1 MRDLRADTHPVP
13 GRISPRKKIDD
24 EQSLISNVG
33 ASLHSGTSDVAAP
46 LKLDR
51 SFVLKLSET
60 TCKEVKESVTI
71 IQETAFI
78 R

>member
-1 MRDLRADTHPVP
+1 MHPVP
-13 GRISPRKKIDD
+13 GCISPTKKIVD
-24 EQSLISNVG
+24 EQSLNSNVG
-33 ASLHSGTSDVAAP
+33 ASLHSGTSDAAAP

-60 TCKEVKESVTI
+60 TCKKVKESVSI
-71 IQETAFI
+71 IQETFI